1 MGRRSKID
9 MIPEDARGA
18 LQAWLADPAISQEE
32 ATEAL
37 HALLDGQDWTGP
49 RPSRHSVNRYAQRFG
64 QTMQRRR
71 EANEV
76 AQHWVAQF
84 GRVPQG
90 QLGQLV
96 VQMIQGMAFDTMVSL
111 DGSTPDPEDLPG
123 HVKMLRDLA
132 QMAERTERAASLNAE
147 RERSIR
153 EEQRAEDA
161 AKLDELAAKDAKRGG
176 TLDPETLRR
185 IREEIYGIP
194 PATGTGEAAGLG

>member
-9 MIPEDARGA
+9 LLPPEARAA

-37 HALLDGQDWTGP
+37 HDWLDGQDWTGP
-49 RPSRHSVNRYAQRFG
+49 RPSRHSVNRYAQRFSAI
-64 QTMQRRR
+64 MQRRA

-76 AQHWVAQF
+76 AAHWVAQF

-96 VQMIQGMAFDTMVSL
+96 VQMIQGMAFDSMVKL
-111 DGSTPDPEDLPG
+111 DGQPIDPDDMPG
-123 HVKMLRDLA
+123 QVRMLKDLA
-132 QMAERTERAASLNAE
+132 AMAERTERAASLNTE

-153 EEQRAEDA
+153 EEQRREDA
-161 AKLDELAAKDAKRGG
+161 EALARLEAADAKSGG
-176 TLDPETLRR
+176 PRTLDPATLRR

-194 PATGTGEAAGLG
+194 AEAA